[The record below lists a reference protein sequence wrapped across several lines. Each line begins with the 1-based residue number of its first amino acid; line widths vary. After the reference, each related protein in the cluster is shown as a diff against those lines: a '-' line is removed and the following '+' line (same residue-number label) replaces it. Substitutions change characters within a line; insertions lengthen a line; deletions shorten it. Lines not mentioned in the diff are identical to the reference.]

1 MSPRGGAR
9 LRTMS
14 ATDIRTRAATAR
26 KYLEIGELVHDE
38 EPDEA
43 PSRQVAG
50 GLAVLA
56 AIAASDAI
64 CGSRTGSAPQGQD
77 HAQAVSVLEAT
88 QPDGRALATHLRR
101 VLDHKANAHYGTT
114 YLTDDTVTSM
124 LRHARSLVDA
134 LESTI

>member
-1 MSPRGGAR
+1 MSPRGVAR

-14 ATDIRTRAATAR
+14 PTDVRTRAATAR
-26 KYLEIGELVHDE
+26 KYLEIGELVHDG
-38 EPDEA
+38 EPDDA
-43 PSRQVAG
+43 ASRQVTG

-64 CGSRTGSAPQGQD
+64 CGSRTGSASQGQD
-77 HAQAVSVLEAT
+77 HKQAVPVLAAT
-88 QPDGRALATHLRR
+88 QPDGKALATHLSR

-114 YLTDDTVTSM
+114 YLTDETVTSM

-134 LESTI
+134 IDPTI